1 MEDLMSGEITYY
13 LEVLETE
20 LGEIHP
26 LQLID
31 SFSKETR
38 PSCWKNCDL
47 KVEAILPILGNDVET
62 TKTINDKTSINKI
75 RMAKI
80 CLRLNHLN

>member
-1 MEDLMSGEITYY
+1 MEDLMSGKITYY

-26 LQLID
+26 LQLIG

-47 KVEAILPILGNDVET
+47 KVEATLPIIGNDIET
-62 TKTINDKTSINKI
+62 TKTIYDKTSLNKI
-75 RMAKI
+75 RVAKI
-80 CLRLNHLN
+80 CLRLNLLN